1 MKKLYNT
8 GIFSENTKLK
18 ETQTINNQLKNL
30 YTVWFEHMR
39 NNSLD
44 EIGKSNE
51 FNGMHLLTC
60 FDSYISKK
68 NKIML
73 YGKEANSQD
82 GRVEIFDNNYQNDA
96 YYTYDYAIANPDKT
110 EKKQSYNRFF
120 LKTRKLI
127 SGIENSDI
135 PTYDKVLSILHNNL
149 NKTSF
154 MGKYTPCF
162 NNKVYNGKNN
172 KIKAINKIINE
183 IDKTVYSD
191 FKFNG
196 ITQNVFFH
204 ELNILKPTHLVFL
217 CGKGYNNHIKR
228 DFGEKFYEEVNK
240 SINSLNVKNKPISD
254 SVKLNKKQIQK
265 IFGFENYD
273 CINLIFAL
281 HPSAHMTS
289 AIRNGYEQSLSEFIN
304 HSKQDI

>member
-1 MKKLYNT
+1 
-8 GIFSENTKLK
+8 
-18 ETQTINNQLKNL
+18 
-30 YTVWFEHMR
+30 
-39 NNSLD
+39 
-44 EIGKSNE
+44 
-51 FNGMHLLTC
+51 
-60 FDSYISKK
+60 
-68 NKIML
+68 
-73 YGKEANSQD
+73 
-82 GRVEIFDNNYQNDA
+82 
-96 YYTYDYAIANPDKT
+96 
-110 EKKQSYNRFF
+110 
-120 LKTRKLI
+120 
-127 SGIENSDI
+127 
-135 PTYDKVLSILHNNL
+135 
-149 NKTSF
+149 

-162 NNKVYNGKNN
+162 NNKVYNGKND

-183 IDKTVYSD
+183 IDKTVYSE

-254 SVKLNKKQIQK
+254 SVKLNKNQIQK